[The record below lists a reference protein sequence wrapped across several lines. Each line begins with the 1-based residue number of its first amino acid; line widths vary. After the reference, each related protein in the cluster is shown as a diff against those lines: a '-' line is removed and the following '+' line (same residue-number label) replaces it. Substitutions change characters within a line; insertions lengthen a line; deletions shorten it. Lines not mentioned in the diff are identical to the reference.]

1 MSEHVLKIEKIE
13 LTINPNKQTVSVEK
27 KILFV
32 VNKYAGIGYPSD
44 LERSIK
50 TACERN
56 SASCAIEFTQRK
68 GHAIELAKEAHGQG
82 FDEVIA
88 VGGDGTINEVARGLM
103 QSGTPM
109 GIVPRGSGNGLARHL
124 GIPLKISDAINQIF
138 DSKILPMDV
147 FRVNGKLSLNVSGIG
162 FDGHITNLFGVKSTR
177 GLFGYIMLTVQEFLK
192 FKEFE
197 TEIITNGKAIKREAF
212 IIAIANSSQ
221 YGNNARIAPS
231 ASVCDG
237 LLHVN
242 IVKRVPLF
250 RLDFL
255 YSFFTGQLATSS
267 FCEFMEAPSLKI
279 RTKKPMDYH
288 VDGEPCGLHDTF
300 DVELVPAALHVL
312 VPAKGGIEV

>member
-1 MSEHVLKIEKIE
+1 MSVG
-13 LTINPNKQTVSVEK
+13 K

-32 VNKYAGIGYPSD
+32 VNKYAGLGYPSD
-44 LERSIK
+44 LERSIR
-50 TACERN
+50 TACERS

-68 GHAIELAKEAHGQG
+68 GHAIELAKEAHARG
-82 FDEVIA
+82 FDQVIA
-88 VGGDGTINEVARGLM
+88 VGGDGTINEVARGLI

-109 GIVPRGSGNGLARHL
+109 GIVPGGSGNGLARHL
-124 GIPLKISDAINQIF
+124 GIPLKISDAVNQIF

-177 GLFGYIMLTVQEFLK
+177 GLIGYVMLTVQEFLK
-192 FKEFE
+192 FKEFK
-197 TEIITNGKAIKREAF
+197 TEIVMNGQSYYRDAF

-221 YGNNARIAPS
+221 YGNNARIAPN

-237 LLHVN
+237 LLHIN
-242 IVKRVPLF
+242 ILKRVPLF
-250 RLDFL
+250 RLDFI
-255 YSFFTGQLATSS
+255 YSFFAGDLATSS

-279 RTKKPMDYH
+279 RTTKPIDYH

-300 DVELVPAALHVL
+300 DVELIPAALQVL
-312 VPAKGGIEV
+312 VPANNSKKEIL

>member
-1 MSEHVLKIEKIE
+1 MSVG
-13 LTINPNKQTVSVEK
+13 K

-32 VNKYAGIGYPSD
+32 VNKYAGLGYPSD
-44 LERSIK
+44 LESSIR
-50 TACERN
+50 TACERS

-68 GHAIELAKEAHGQG
+68 GHAIELAKEAHARG
-82 FDEVIA
+82 FDQVIA
-88 VGGDGTINEVARGLM
+88 VGGDGTINEVARGLI

-109 GIVPRGSGNGLARHL
+109 GIVPGGSGNGLARHL
-124 GIPLKISDAINQIF
+124 GIPLKISDAVNQIF
-138 DSKILPMDV
+138 DSKILPIDV

-177 GLFGYIMLTVQEFLK
+177 GLIGYVMLTVQEFLK
-192 FKEFE
+192 FKEFK
-197 TEIITNGKAIKREAF
+197 TEIVMNGQSYYRDAF

-221 YGNNARIAPS
+221 YGNNARIAPN

-237 LLHVN
+237 LLHIN

-250 RLDFL
+250 RLDFI
-255 YSFFTGQLATSS
+255 YSFFAGDLATSS

-279 RTKKPMDYH
+279 RTTKPIDYH

-300 DVELVPAALHVL
+300 DVELIPAALQVL
-312 VPAKGGIEV
+312 VPANNSKKEIL

>member
-1 MSEHVLKIEKIE
+1 MGG
-13 LTINPNKQTVSVEK
+13 EK

-32 VNKYAGIGYPSD
+32 VNKYAGIGYPSE
-44 LERSIK
+44 LERIIN
-50 TACERN
+50 TACQKN
-56 SASCAIEFTQRK
+56 SATPTIEFTQRK
-68 GHAIELAKEAHGQG
+68 GHAIELARDAHLLG
-82 FDEVIA
+82 FNQVIA
-88 VGGDGTINEVARGLM
+88 VGGDGTINEVARGLI
-103 QSGTPM
+103 QSGTAM

-124 GIPLKISDAINQIF
+124 GIPLKISDAVNQIF

-177 GLFGYIMLTVQEFLK
+177 GLFGYVMLTIQEFLK

-197 TEIITNGKAIKREAF
+197 TEILLNGNTIKRHAF

-242 IVKRVPLF
+242 VVRRVPLF
-250 RLDFL
+250 RLDFI
-255 YSFFTGQLATSS
+255 YSFFTGQLAKSP
-267 FCEFMEAPSLKI
+267 FCEFMEASSLKI
-279 RTKKPMDYH
+279 RTTKPINYH
-288 VDGEPCGLHDTF
+288 VDGEPCGLNDTF
-300 DVELVPAALHVL
+300 DIELVPGALQVLVPAAGPRLDNL
-312 VPAKGGIEV
+312 